1 MRKPVSLFRRI
12 DWILILSVLGLCLF
26 GLLIY
31 AGIHTSSLQ
40 EALRSDLVRRQA
52 TWIGISFAV
61 MIITAAVDYRWLRS
75 LALPLY
81 LAMVGSLA
89 AVMSFG
95 VVAGGARRWLLIGS
109 QTVQPSEFAKIVVMV
124 TIAHQLTRRDV
135 EDEDNPR
142 TWMDLLWAVVHVGIP
157 AVLVLAQPDL
167 GTALVFAAILF
178 GELYITGFSPWRLLA
193 VVAAALLAAGGAI
206 VANLRYGI
214 DVPFLRPHMVN
225 RLVSFVDPSLDP
237 TGAGYQLQQSLI
249 AIGSGQVFGNG
260 LFRGSAAPLTFLP
273 EQHTDFVFSSLAEQT
288 GFVGTSVL
296 LVMFLVLLL
305 RMLSTAAASDDAFG
319 AALVTGA
326 VGMLFFHILVN
337 VGMTLGLMPVT
348 GLPLPFISYGRS
360 ALFADMVAIGL
371 TINVRI
377 RSGDATGLSF
387 NKSYTSSI

>member
-1 MRKPVSLFRRI
+1 MRKPVVLMRRI
-12 DWILILSVLGLCLF
+12 DWILILTVLGLCLF

-31 AGIHTSSLQ
+31 AGIHTSSFR
-40 EALRSDLVRRQA
+40 EALESDLIRRQA
-52 TWIGISFAV
+52 MWIGVAFVV
-61 MIITAAVDYRWLRS
+61 MILAATVDYRWLRS

-81 LAMVGSLA
+81 FLTVGSLV
-89 AVMSFG
+89 AVLRFG
-95 VVAGGARRWLLIGS
+95 MVAGGAQRWLVIGA
-109 QTVQPSEFAKIVVMV
+109 QTVQPSELAKVAVIV
-124 TIAHQLTRRDV
+124 TLAHQLTRRDV
-135 EDEDNPR
+135 EDGDNPR
-142 TWMDLLWAVVHVGIP
+142 SWVDLLWAAVHVGVP

-167 GTALVFAAILF
+167 GTALVFTAILF

-193 VVAAALLAAGGAI
+193 VVAAASAAAGGAI
-206 VANLRYGI
+206 VANIRYGI
-214 DVPFLRPHMVN
+214 DVPFLRPHMIN
-225 RLVSFVDPSLDP
+225 RLVSFIDTSVDP

-249 AIGSGQVFGNG
+249 AIGSGRVFGNG

-273 EQHTDFVFSSLAEQT
+273 EQHTDFVFSALAEQT
-288 GFVGTSVL
+288 GFVGTSIL

-360 ALFADMVAIGL
+360 ALLADMVAVGL
-371 TINVRI
+371 VINVRI
-377 RSGDATGLSF
+377 RSADSTNLGSKKSF
-387 NKSYTSSI
+387 TAGG